1 MATFNGKT
9 VPTVSQYINDLNAI
23 KPDHDHLAPPDDN
36 FDFDGLAAFTN
47 AEFIDFDVGGPPISQ
62 PSAVEFDP
70 AHDHDQS
77 RNGSDGAGAGFMHD
91 NYQFHG
97 MSPFLPTDPALNVPH
112 PIQTHYSAQPP
123 SAANVTSPTSYSPV
137 PQARSKAANATSPT
151 NHSFDDATR
160 AAAEEDKRR
169 RNTAASARFRVKKK
183 QREQALERTV
193 KELNEKTSHLEQK
206 VGQMQVE
213 NEWLKGLVIEKKGK
227 DYLAE
232 EWKAFKRRA
241 GSETSSSSDDGA
253 RSKETKKK
261 GIGTKKD
268 H

>member
-1 MATFNGKT
+1 MATFNGKR

-23 KPDHDHLAPPDDN
+23 KPDHDHLAPQEDN

-47 AEFIDFDVGGPPISQ
+47 AEFIDFDVGGPAISQ
-62 PSAVEFDP
+62 PSAADFDP

-77 RNGSDGAGAGFMHD
+77 RNGSDGAGFMHD
-91 NYQFHG
+91 NYSFHG
-97 MSPFLPTDPALNVPH
+97 MSPFLPTDPTLNVPH
-112 PIQTHYSAQPP
+112 PIQTHYSAPPP
-123 SAANVTSPTSYSPV
+123 SATTVTSPTSYSPV
-137 PQARSKAANATSPT
+137 PQARSKPANASSPT
-151 NHSFDDATR
+151 THNFDDATR

-193 KELNEKTSHLEQK
+193 KELNDKTSHLEQR
-206 VGQMQVE
+206 VGQLQVE

-253 RSKETKKK
+253 RSTETKKK
-261 GIGTKKD
+261 GIGTRRE